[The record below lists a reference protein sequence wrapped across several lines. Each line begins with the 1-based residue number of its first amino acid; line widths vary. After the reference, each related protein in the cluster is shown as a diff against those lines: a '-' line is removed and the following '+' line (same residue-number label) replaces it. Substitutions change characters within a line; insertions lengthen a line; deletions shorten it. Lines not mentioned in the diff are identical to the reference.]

1 MVVSIV
7 LAGAG
12 IWSLSRV
19 LPKTPIYGKLV
30 LQTALSRTQGYVSSD
45 SPKYSQFVGR
55 TGVAVTPLRPAGI
68 AMFADQRLDV
78 VSTGDMIAKGTQVRV
93 VETQGSRVVVE
104 AVSPSEDTTGGD
116 AGPKPA

>member
-1 MVVSIV
+1 
-7 LAGAG
+7 
-12 IWSLSRV
+12 
-19 LPKTPIYGKLV
+19 
-30 LQTALSRTQGYVSSD
+30 
-45 SPKYSQFVGR
+45 
-55 TGVAVTPLRPAGI
+55 
-68 AMFADQRLDV
+68 MFADQRLDV